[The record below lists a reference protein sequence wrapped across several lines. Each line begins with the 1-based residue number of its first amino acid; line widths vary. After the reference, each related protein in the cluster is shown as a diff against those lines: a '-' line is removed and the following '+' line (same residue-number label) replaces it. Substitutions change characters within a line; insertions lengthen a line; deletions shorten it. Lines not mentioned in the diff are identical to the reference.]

1 MIGNTVG
8 GACKVQHGRPE
19 ERVEIND
26 VLADEVNL
34 FGVRTRQFL
43 HEIESLL
50 GAIGFEAGQV
60 ADRRIKPNVEVLAG
74 CIRDFNAEIGGIA
87 RNVPVGK
94 IAVEPFVIFG
104 ENFSLHAGF
113 AVGAIAHRPV
123 FEEGLC
129 TRIRQA
135 EEVVRGGLQNRYG
148 TRDGAVGINQVGR
161 RIHRAALFA
170 RVAVLIRRAALRAG
184 ALDEAVGEEHADFF
198 VVELLNIGGVDETGI
213 LQTAIDVLR
222 EFGVFRTFGAVPV
235 IKVDVEVVEILLA
248 TGRDLGDKFLRR
260 NALFA
265 RRNHDRGTV
274 SVVSA
279 YKMHVVAAHSLVA
292 HPDVGL
298 DVFQNVAEM
307 EGAVCIGQSGGHE
320 NIALGVAHCLS
331 EKSVKKEGRERRESR
346 CNPTF
351 YCARRCA
358 EKRGQK
364 HSEETC
370 VRLRHSLTHHPVG

>member
-1 MIGNTVG
+1 M
-8 GACKVQHGRPE
+8 
-19 ERVEIND
+19 
-26 VLADEVNL
+26 
-34 FGVRTRQFL
+34 
-43 HEIESLL
+43 
-50 GAIGFEAGQV
+50 
-60 ADRRIKPNVEVLAG
+60 
-74 CIRDFNAEIGGIA
+74 
-87 RNVPVGK
+87 
-94 IAVEPFVIFG
+94 
-104 ENFSLHAGF
+104 
-113 AVGAIAHRPV
+113 
-123 FEEGLC
+123 
-129 TRIRQA
+129 
-135 EEVVRGGLQNRYG
+135 
-148 TRDGAVGINQVGR
+148 
-161 RIHRAALFA
+161 
-170 RVAVLIRRAALRAG
+170 
-184 ALDEAVGEEHADFF
+184 
-198 VVELLNIGGVDETGI
+198 
-213 LQTAIDVLR
+213 
-222 EFGVFRTFGAVPV
+222 PV